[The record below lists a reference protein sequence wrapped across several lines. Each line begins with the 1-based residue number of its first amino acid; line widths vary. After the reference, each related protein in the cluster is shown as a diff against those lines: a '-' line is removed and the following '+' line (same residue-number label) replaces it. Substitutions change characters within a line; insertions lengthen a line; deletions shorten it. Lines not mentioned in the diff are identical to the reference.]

1 MARASVVRRKSVPVL
16 DFLFLVYRDG
26 KSWIGRSILTRH
38 VSESRT
44 AEGAVRCLT
53 AAIDAAI
60 DIAKEY
66 GFSAQEWYAAQEP
79 DETKYVRM
87 FLDAIGRRNPD
98 RRKAKAPSGAF
109 VLNAAVA
116 KRAA

>member
-1 MARASVVRRKSVPVL
+1 MARRKTVPVL

-26 KSWIGRSILTRH
+26 GSWIGRSVLTGH

-44 AEGAVRCLT
+44 FEGAVDCLT
-53 AAIDAAI
+53 RAIDATIHLAQ
-60 DIAKEY
+60 EC
-66 GFSAQEWYAAQEP
+66 GFSADEWYAAQEP
-79 DETKYVRM
+79 DDMKYIRM
-87 FLDAIGRRNPD
+87 FLETISHRNPD

-109 VLNAAVA
+109 VINAAVA

>member
-1 MARASVVRRKSVPVL
+1 MARASVARRHSVPVL

-26 KSWIGRSILTRH
+26 KSWIGRSVLTGH

-44 AEGAVRCLT
+44 FDGAVDCLT
-53 AAIDAAI
+53 SAIDASIHLAQ
-60 DIAKEY
+60 EY
-66 GFSAQEWYAAQEP
+66 GFSADQWYSAQKP
-79 DETKYVRM
+79 DDMKYVRM
-87 FLDAIGRRNPD
+87 FLETISHRNPD

>member
-1 MARASVVRRKSVPVL
+1 MTSTDVARRKTVPVL
-16 DFLFLVYRDG
+16 DFCFLVYRDG
-26 KSWIGRSILTRH
+26 ESWIGRSVLTGH

-44 AEGAVRCLT
+44 FDGAVDCLT
-53 AAIDAAI
+53 QSIDAAI
-60 DIAKEY
+60 HVAHEH
-66 GFSAQEWYAAQEP
+66 GFSADKWYAAQKP
-79 DETKYVRM
+79 DDIKFVRM
-87 FLDAIGRRNPD
+87 FLETIGHRNPD